1 MSSKRSETEESSS
14 KCRSD
19 EHRILKIFPP
29 TFFALIRVCVLC
41 VSVYARKIL
50 SPALIHAL
58 HSAGKLSKTSAST
71 RSTTV
76 TLFKNLIQPMLDIFS
91 CARSEGVWMKLIE
104 QCGCSFFVLLSVSK
118 VSLNSVSVSGR
129 NYIPT
134 GKKRFTFQTLDIL
147 LRAEKLLLLCLLSSS
162 AGGNH
167 P

>member
-1 MSSKRSETEESSS
+1 MLFGWTQDIEDFSA
-14 KCRSD
+14 
-19 EHRILKIFPP
+19 HIFRIDQSLCF
-29 TFFALIRVCVLC
+29 VCVYVC
-41 VSVYARKIL
+41 VCVYARKIL

-104 QCGCSFFVLLSVSK
+104 QCGCSFFVSK